1 MGSST
6 NGGAYAKLQEPGEL
20 TISQAYKLNWERE
33 YLDLAELARLRWI
46 EEWKIERLAKYFEV
60 SRTAIKERLRCIKN
74 NPKRAGVDF
83 KIKPVRGS

>member
-1 MGSST
+1 MEI
-6 NGGAYAKLQEPGEL
+6 GGAYAKLQELGEL

-46 EEWKIERLAKYFEV
+46 EEWKIERLSKYFEV
-60 SRTAIKERLRCIKN
+60 SRTAIKERLRSIKN

-83 KIKPVRGS
+83 KIKPVRGC